1 MLKNKTILMILSLS
15 LFFSCKWRVEDQ
27 PGYWVITFPQDGA
40 TCNEKVTLSID
51 ANDPDGICGVEIN
64 VNDLKIDIP
73 LSEIL
78 GNINNEPIEV
88 SLNTNELPDGPIS
101 VSVSICDCND
111 NCTESPPLDYT
122 VDNTLS
128 VPDTISINSV
138 IFKDGGFDILWE
150 KSNAPDFNQYD
161 LYHSLNENLED
172 FSIIYSSNEVSQL
185 TYYLENVD
193 PLVYNYF
200 YVMVSDSFNYST
212 KGPIYTSSLDP
223 EPEAINIES
232 VLYDESQ
239 MYITWLESPDSD
251 FLKYEIYFGENDT
264 LNVSLLDSVFDKSLT
279 TFSINEF
286 DPHLKNYFRIIV
298 YDTLNQNTKGDFNS
312 NETQPTP
319 EPVIL
324 DSISS
329 FGNELT
335 INWSAYSNL
344 DFQRYNFY
352 RAFDANMNNKE
363 ILFSTTDR
371 LDTNYF
377 SNGND
382 YDATYYFVVSVVDL
396 WGYEVF
402 SNVNFIIPQY
412 FTFLN
417 NYNVETES
425 ISGYYGIQNTTEQY
439 KIIGKSSS
447 DIYFTHLDRYGE
459 NIAFQPLNYN
469 ESETPIKLLQ
479 GQSENTYLFASNV
492 INGFEDTDIK
502 ITKTDQNGS
511 IIWESIIGYDIDGEN
526 TNYGYD
532 ISNDI
537 ILSNDGGYII
547 TGQYHAQHPDIL
559 VAKIDDQGSIQ
570 NKHIISTAPS
580 SQRVV
585 ESGKS
590 ILSIDNGYII
600 LASLSQSSA
609 NGPSDIWLSEY
620 IESTLNV
627 GDTTWT
633 QTWDINTF
641 DIPEKL
647 IKKTDGSYALSG
659 YSLNSGGEIESS
671 WIINSDISG
680 NELSTI
686 IISGDN
692 YVYDLIENSNGD
704 YIIAGKKFNDNDYQ
718 GWIACIDIQGNIVWE
733 KTYGEGDNA
742 LFRSIKQTSDGGF
755 IITGEAQTDGISSI
769 LHAKTDPDGNI
780 Y

>member
-1 MLKNKTILMILSLS
+1 M
-15 LFFSCKWRVEDQ
+15 
-27 PGYWVITFPQDGA
+27 
-40 TCNEKVTLSID
+40 
-51 ANDPDGICGVEIN
+51 
-64 VNDLKIDIP
+64 
-73 LSEIL
+73 
-78 GNINNEPIEV
+78 
-88 SLNTNELPDGPIS
+88 
-101 VSVSICDCND
+101 
-111 NCTESPPLDYT
+111 
-122 VDNTLS
+122 
-128 VPDTISINSV
+128 
-138 IFKDGGFDILWE
+138 
-150 KSNAPDFNQYD
+150 
-161 LYHSLNENLED
+161 
-172 FSIIYSSNEVSQL
+172 
-185 TYYLENVD
+185 
-193 PLVYNYF
+193 
-200 YVMVSDSFNYST
+200 
-212 KGPIYTSSLDP
+212 
-223 EPEAINIES
+223 
-232 VLYDESQ
+232 
-239 MYITWLESPDSD
+239 
-251 FLKYEIYFGENDT
+251 
-264 LNVSLLDSVFDKSLT
+264 
-279 TFSINEF
+279 
-286 DPHLKNYFRIIV
+286 
-298 YDTLNQNTKGDFNS
+298 
-312 NETQPTP
+312 
-319 EPVIL
+319 
-324 DSISS
+324 
-329 FGNELT
+329 
-335 INWSAYSNL
+335 
-344 DFQRYNFY
+344 
-352 RAFDANMNNKE
+352 
-363 ILFSTTDR
+363 
-371 LDTNYF
+371 
-377 SNGND
+377 
-382 YDATYYFVVSVVDL
+382 VSVVDL

-402 SNVNFIIPQY
+402 SNVSFIIPQY

-425 ISGYYGIQNTTEQY
+425 ISGYYGIQNSSEQY

-502 ITKTDQNGS
+502 VTKTDQNGS
-511 IIWESIIGYDIDGEN
+511 VIWESIIGYDIDGEN

-559 VAKIDDQGSIQ
+559 VVKIDDQGSIQ

-620 IESTLNV
+620 IESTLND

-659 YSLNSGGEIESS
+659 YSLNSDGEIESS

-692 YVYDLIENSNGD
+692 YVYDLIENNNGD
-704 YIIAGKKFNDNDYQ
+704 YIITGKKFSENDYQ
-718 GWIACIDIQGNIVWE
+718 GWIACIDIQGNIIWE
-733 KTYGEGDNA
+733 KTYGDGDNA

-755 IITGEAQTDGISSI
+755 ITTGETQTDGISSI
-769 LHAKTDPDGNI
+769 LHLKTDPDGNI